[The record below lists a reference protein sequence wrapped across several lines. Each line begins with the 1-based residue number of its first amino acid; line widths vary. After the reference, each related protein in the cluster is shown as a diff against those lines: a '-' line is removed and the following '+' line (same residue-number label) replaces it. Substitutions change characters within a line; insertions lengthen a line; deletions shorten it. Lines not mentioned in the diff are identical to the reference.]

1 VEQLKQL
8 KTDMIERVLHHEKFV
23 LSSFTPSV
31 DRLVISLLLLRVYEL
46 IDAPFRD
53 VGASTTEI
61 HLASASVP

>member
-31 DRLVISLLLLRVYEL
+31 DRLDRS
-46 IDAPFRD
+46 
-53 VGASTTEI
+53 GAGRTW
-61 HLASASVP
+61 AAF